1 MKNKVMLSISKTIKA
16 SIVLVAIT
24 SLLPLANVSAQKKQ
38 LFYSSGAPIEVG
50 DSVMI
55 NRDSLR
61 YETGE
66 RKIDWVYDK
75 IHEVRQVSSRF
86 HPNGV
91 LLRGIYSWVKPG
103 AISPMNEAKKPQ
115 PQIPSP
121 VYTSFDI
128 TVNYGETYT
137 WNGVVYAESGAHTQ
151 SFKAVSGGDSIV
163 TLNLTVRPQPVYTT
177 IKDSMEIE
185 ETYTWNDQTYTEAGS
200 YTQQFIAKNGAD
212 SVVTLELS
220 TYRLPKPY
228 QVNRFTIGV
237 RGGFASSMAK
247 PATLPLG
254 FDAMLDLQYAH
265 YWAKD
270 TDKIR
275 LGLLAGLSVGYMNT
289 QRRQAWD
296 ETYTVAT
303 DNGEVE
309 YHVTADEIHEV
320 SHQIQLEVPVM
331 FSMILPCGVFVNA
344 GPRFLLPA
352 YTPYKQTITNGKIVA
367 KDLETGVVIED
378 NPVYGAL
385 TPSQENQKGQG
396 EQQFKLTMTL
406 GAEAGYE
413 FKLKSGNSIGV
424 GAFINYG
431 VYSMFSN
438 QPLGS
443 AIDVSKPSNTGAGSV
458 NVESLTNAYTE
469 KMGHLDAGVKVTYN
483 FNWIKK

>member
-1 MKNKVMLSISKTIKA
+1 MLSISKTIKA

-38 LFYSSGAPIEVG
+38 LFYSSGAPLEVG

-483 FNWIKK
+483 IDWIKK

>member
-483 FNWIKK
+483 IDWIKK

>member
-38 LFYSSGAPIEVG
+38 LFYSSGAPLEVG

-483 FNWIKK
+483 IDWIKK

>member
-1 MKNKVMLSISKTIKA
+1 MLSISKTIKA

-265 YWAKD
+265 YWAID

-483 FNWIKK
+483 IDWIKK

>member
-1 MKNKVMLSISKTIKA
+1 MKSRIMLSISKMIKA
-16 SIVLVAIT
+16 STVLVIFT

-50 DSVMI
+50 DSVTI
-55 NRDSLR
+55 NPDSLR

-66 RKIDWVYDK
+66 RKAVWVYDQ
-75 IHEVRQVSSRF
+75 IHEVRQVSSKF
-86 HPNGV
+86 HPDGV
-91 LLRGIYSWVKPG
+91 LMRGIYSWVKAG
-103 AISPMNEAKKPQ
+103 ALNPMNEAKKTKPV
-115 PQIPSP
+115 PEP
-121 VYTSFDI
+121 VYSSAAM
-128 TVNYGETYT
+128 TVNHGESYT
-137 WNGVVYAESGAHTQ
+137 WNGVVYTESGTYTQ
-151 SFKAVSGGDSIV
+151 TLKGVNGGDSIV
-163 TLNLTVRPQPVYTT
+163 TLNLTVRPQTIYTT
-177 IKDSMEIE
+177 IKDSMEVE
-185 ETYTWNDQTYTEAGS
+185 ETYTWNGQTYTKAGS
-200 YTQQFIAKNGAD
+200 YTQKFLAKNGAD
-212 SVVTLELS
+212 SVVTLNLS

-228 QVNRFTIGV
+228 QVNRLTVGAH
-237 RGGFASSMAK
+237 GGFASSMAK
-247 PATLPLG
+247 PSKVPAGGDVL
-254 FDAMLDLQYAH
+254 LDLQYAH

-289 QRRQAWD
+289 QRRQAWY

-483 FNWIKK
+483 IDWIKK

>member
-1 MKNKVMLSISKTIKA
+1 MKTTKMLSMNDKMLKVIL
-16 SIVLVAIT
+16 LVAIFAT
-24 SLLPLANVSAQKKQ
+24 QVPLVHVSAQDAVASETKPV
-38 LFYSSGAPIEVG
+38 FMYESSGVPMEIG
-50 DSVMI
+50 DSVWI
-55 NRDSLR
+55 HKDSLR
-61 YETGE
+61 YLTGE
-66 RKIDWVYDK
+66 RMSTWVYDVPHT
-75 IHEVRQVSSRF
+75 IRQLGTKTK
-86 HPNGV
+86 PAGV
-91 LLRGIYSWVKPG
+91 LLRGIYSWIAQGSLIP
-103 AISPMNEAKKPQ
+103 ANAKKVQ
-115 PQIPSP
+115 AIEAEKQAII
-121 VYTSFDI
+121 DAENARI
-128 TVNYGETYT
+128 AAEEAAKRAEAEAIARAEAAKQAELEAAQ
-137 WNGVVYAESGAHTQ
+137 YAEYLEEQ
-151 SFKAVSGGDSIV
+151 DSIA
-163 TLNLTVRPQPVYTT
+163 RA
-177 IKDSMEIE
+177 DS
-185 ETYTWNDQTYTEAGS
+185 
-200 YTQQFIAKNGAD
+200 IAK
-212 SVVTLELS
+212 
-220 TYRLPKPY
+220 LPKPY
-228 QVNRFTIGV
+228 QVNRLTVGAH
-237 RGGFASSMAK
+237 GGFASSMAK
-247 PATLPLG
+247 PSKVPAGGDVL
-254 FDAMLDLQYAH
+254 LDLQYAH

-413 FKLKSGNSIGV
+413 FKLKSGNSVGV

-483 FNWIKK
+483 IDWIKK

>member
-1 MKNKVMLSISKTIKA
+1 MKSRIMLSISKMIKA
-16 SIVLVAIT
+16 STVLVIFT

-483 FNWIKK
+483 IDWIKK

>member
-1 MKNKVMLSISKTIKA
+1 MLSISKTIKA

>member
-1 MKNKVMLSISKTIKA
+1 MLSISKTIKA

-483 FNWIKK
+483 IDWIKK

>member
-275 LGLLAGLSVGYMNT
+275 LGLLVGLSVGYMNT
-289 QRRQAWD
+289 VRNQVWD
-296 ETYTVAT
+296 DTYTVTT
-303 DNGEVE
+303 DNGS
-309 YHVTADEIHEV
+309 TI
-320 SHQIQLEVPVM
+320 
-331 FSMILPCGVFVNA
+331 PC
-344 GPRFLLPA
+344 
-352 YTPYKQTITNGKIVA
+352 
-367 KDLETGVVIED
+367 DC
-378 NPVYGAL
+378 
-385 TPSQENQKGQG
+385 
-396 EQQFKLTMTL
+396 
-406 GAEAGYE
+406 
-413 FKLKSGNSIGV
+413 
-424 GAFINYG
+424 
-431 VYSMFSN
+431 
-438 QPLGS
+438 
-443 AIDVSKPSNTGAGSV
+443 
-458 NVESLTNAYTE
+458 
-469 KMGHLDAGVKVTYN
+469 
-483 FNWIKK
+483 